1 VSKGIAVLF
10 LGPRH
15 QMGWGSAPSPGR
27 LYAREKTGTPCTGG
41 WVGPRAGLDRR
52 GKSRPPPGFDPR
64 TVQPVASRYT
74 VYATRPLSFS
84 CNYAKNAKQN
94 TFPAYRLPRL
104 LLVMKSNNKICFY
117 LRVQNTAE
125 PSPAHVS
132 EIVPQYQSY
141 KYQKLLQIPVETS
154 RHGLLNLFKPTVQ
167 RILTCT
173 IHSTP
178 RRVYCMC

>member
-1 VSKGIAVLF
+1 MGVGVSPKPLPPLP
-10 LGPRH
+10 LGKTRYPLYRMLGGPH
-15 QMGWGSAPSPGR
+15 GRSGQMRKIS
-27 LYAREKTGTPCTGG
+27 
-41 WVGPRAGLDRR
+41 
-52 GKSRPPPGFDPR
+52 PPPGFDPR

-74 VYATRPLSFS
+74 DYTTRPLTFS

-94 TFPAYRLPRL
+94 TFPAYRLPRR

-117 LRVQNTAE
+117 LRVQNTTE
-125 PSPAHVS
+125 PCSSHVS
-132 EIVPQYQSY
+132 EIVPQYESY
-141 KYQKLLQIPVETS
+141 QYQKLLQIPVETS
-154 RHGLLNLFKPTVQ
+154 RHGLLNLFKPTIQ